1 MCALFVYLML
11 VLMLVYILSL
21 THKEEENPT
30 KSICTTSSRIKP
42 REKKKKTQEEID
54 QQTEEAIAAALP
66 SYTPNYDIL
75 FDNVTNKGGDLTNFY
90 YYACGEEQTLLE
102 LQRMGQND
110 GVGGGVS
117 GSGEL
122 LNGSGTSEEGT
133 GWMNSTTSD
142 NDDTHQQQKKNKK
155 KKNNNKKNKKSSKS
169 SSKGENN
176 NHNVKVTDR
185 DSSSGSEN
193 EGGGGSTRVNN
204 ATVAANA
211 TTNSSN
217 NSSSSNTPPK
227 STAQYFLDTER
238 QLYNLNAITSVS
250 ITVRLSGYHPPPSY
264 RHVLGD
270 LAYIEAIMPDG
281 QIVHVTAISHGFYV
295 NKSSMNKFDP
305 TPDLDSNKDA
315 CYSHALL
322 DTLLQKSKALR
333 VAYAAALRAS
343 KERNT
348 LLQETSSN
356 EETLFNL
363 FRSVASSY
371 PNNSCGVAQQLAV
384 GGGVVVQN
392 NNSSSTPSTF
402 TPRVDAVVTRPT
414 WLVPLPSIILGDM
427 IGPKESTYNHSHLH
441 SYNNNNGGGS
451 IEEELGGNLYGMDVR
466 GGGLRDWNEE
476 LQTAR
481 ELSVVT
487 FGERIE
493 RARYVWFCSFWW
505 CFYYNCHV

>member
-1 MCALFVYLML
+1 MHCSCISHACVHS
-11 VLMLVYILSL
+11 LSY
-21 THKEEENPT
+21 THTHTHPNKEEDNPT
-30 KSICTTSSRIKP
+30 KSICTTSRIKP

-54 QQTEEAIAAALP
+54 QQTKEAIAAALP
-66 SYTPNYDIL
+66 SYTPDYDVL

-102 LQRMGQND
+102 LQRMGQSD
-110 GVGGGVS
+110 GVGAS

-122 LNGSGTSEEGT
+122 LNGSGNVEEGT

-155 KKNNNKKNKKSSKS
+155 NKNNKKNKKSSKS

-176 NHNVKVTDR
+176 NHNVKVVDR

-193 EGGGGSTRVNN
+193 EGGGGSTRGNN
-204 ATVAANA
+204 ATVATNA
-211 TTNSSN
+211 TNGSN
-217 NSSSSNTPPK
+217 NSNSSNTPPK

-348 LLQETSSN
+348 LLQQTSSN

>member
-1 MCALFVYLML
+1 MHCSCISHACVHS
-11 VLMLVYILSL
+11 LSY
-21 THKEEENPT
+21 THTHTHPNKEEDNPT
-30 KSICTTSSRIKP
+30 KSICTTSRIKP
-42 REKKKKTQEEID
+42 REKKKTTQEEID
-54 QQTEEAIAAALP
+54 QQTKEAIAAALP
-66 SYTPNYDIL
+66 SYTPDYDVL

-122 LNGSGTSEEGT
+122 LNGSSNSEEGT

-155 KKNNNKKNKKSSKS
+155 NKNNKKNKKWSKS

-176 NHNVKVTDR
+176 NHNVKVVDR

-204 ATVAANA
+204 ATAAA
-211 TTNSSN
+211 TTNSGN
-217 NSSSSNTPPK
+217 NSSSANTPK

-322 DTLLQKSKALR
+322 DTLLQKSKSLR